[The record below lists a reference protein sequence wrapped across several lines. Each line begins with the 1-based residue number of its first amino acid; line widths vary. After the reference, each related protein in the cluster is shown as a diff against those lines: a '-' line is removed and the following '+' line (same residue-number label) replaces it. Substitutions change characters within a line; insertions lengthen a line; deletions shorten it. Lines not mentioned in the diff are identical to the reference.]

1 MSKHILKRK
10 TKSEIKYSY
19 LLYYLEIVQTCACY
33 MYISLNYNASVI
45 KMLPSRLLSDC
56 SYKRLQEECKFFF
69 VANYFF

>member
-33 MYISLNYNASVI
+33 ISLNYNASVI
-45 KMLPSRLLSDC
+45 KMLHSRLLSDC